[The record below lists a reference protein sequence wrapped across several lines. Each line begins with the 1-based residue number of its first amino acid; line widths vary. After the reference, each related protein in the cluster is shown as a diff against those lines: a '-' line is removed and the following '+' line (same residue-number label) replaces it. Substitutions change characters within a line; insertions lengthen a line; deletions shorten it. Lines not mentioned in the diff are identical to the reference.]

1 MRHCNLPKTELQ
13 LESPERAS
21 SPGMALH
28 GATVQQGLEQVVLSL
43 EPFAQPYRGVG
54 IFAIF
59 AIFAIGLLLNALP
72 CTLVPRRLVPRDGQ

>member
-43 EPFAQPYRGVG
+43 ELFAQPYRGV
-54 IFAIF
+54 AIF
-59 AIFAIGLLLNALP
+59 AIFAIGLLLNVRP
-72 CTLVPRRLVPRDGQ
+72 CRLVPRDGH